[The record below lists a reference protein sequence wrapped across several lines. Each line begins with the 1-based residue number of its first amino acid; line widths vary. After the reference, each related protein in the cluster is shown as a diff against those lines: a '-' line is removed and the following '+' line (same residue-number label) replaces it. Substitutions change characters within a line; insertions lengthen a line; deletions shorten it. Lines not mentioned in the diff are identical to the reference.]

1 MMRHSATQGEKMK
14 KSGIFCR
21 KHYRRIV
28 EHIPV
33 IVPITVK
40 YELNGLKHSTKDYEY
55 QLKCPVCW
63 ERERNKK

>member
-1 MMRHSATQGEKMK
+1 MRHSATQGEKMK

-40 YELNGLKHSTKDYEY
+40 YELNRTVRKKMLEHGNEE
-55 QLKCPVCW
+55 
-63 ERERNKK
+63 ERIDCIIVKFQ